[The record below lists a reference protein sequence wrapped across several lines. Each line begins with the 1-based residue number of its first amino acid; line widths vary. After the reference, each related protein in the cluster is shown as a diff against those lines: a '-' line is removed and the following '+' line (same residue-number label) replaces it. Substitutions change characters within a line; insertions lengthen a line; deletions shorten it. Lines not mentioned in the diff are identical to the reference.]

1 MDDAFHSF
9 YCAMFGALFMGL
21 LKPKAGATR
30 LVNIALH
37 HSSSHSAAMPEL
49 KELHYQ
55 FEHLLL
61 RPLILLCFLSQNGF
75 SHSVA
80 GER

>member
-30 LVNIALH
+30 LVNIGLQ
-37 HSSSHSAAMPEL
+37 HSSSHSVAMPEEL
-49 KELHYQ
+49 K
-55 FEHLLL
+55 
-61 RPLILLCFLSQNGF
+61 
-75 SHSVA
+75 
-80 GER
+80 